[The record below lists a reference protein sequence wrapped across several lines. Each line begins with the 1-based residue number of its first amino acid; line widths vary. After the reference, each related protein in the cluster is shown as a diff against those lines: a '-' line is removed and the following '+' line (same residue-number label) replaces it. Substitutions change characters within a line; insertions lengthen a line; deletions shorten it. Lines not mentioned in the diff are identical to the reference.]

1 MATIKK
7 LMTLMSK
14 AGVAEHRAVV
24 IEKFT
29 QGRTTSA
36 RQLNATELESLCQFF
51 ETNNN
56 ESLDKKRKRVIAAL
70 FGMFKKMN
78 KNVSM
83 EYVKA
88 IACRA
93 ARYEAFNDIPAS
105 RLNSLY
111 NAFLN
116 AQKDLNFASRLVE
129 GYISEQQYYN

>member
-1 MATIKK
+1 
-7 LMTLMSK
+7 MSK
-14 AGVAEHRAVV
+14 AGVADHRAEV

-36 RQLNATELESLCQFF
+36 RQLTRIELESLCQFF

-105 RLNSLY
+105 RLDSLY

-116 AQKDLNFASRLVE
+116 AQKDLNFVSRLVE

>member
-14 AGVAEHRAVV
+14 AGVADHRAEV

-29 QGRTTSA
+29 QGRTSSA
-36 RQLNATELESLCQFF
+36 RQLTGLELESLCQFF

-70 FGMFKKMN
+70 FGLFNKMN
-78 KNVSM
+78 KTVSM

-93 ARYEAFNDIPAS
+93 SKYESFNDIPAS
-105 RLNSLY
+105 RLDSLY

-116 AQKDLNFASRLVE
+116 AQKDLNFAGRLVE

>member
-14 AGVAEHRAVV
+14 AGVADHRAEV

-36 RQLNATELESLCQFF
+36 RQLTRIELESLCQFF

-105 RLNSLY
+105 RLDSLY

-116 AQKDLNFASRLVE
+116 AQKDLNFVSRLVE

>member
-1 MATIKK
+1 MATLKK

-14 AGVAEHRAVV
+14 EGITENRGE
-24 IEKFT
+24 IISKFT

-36 RQLNATELESLCQFF
+36 RCLNPAEIDELCSFF
-51 ETNNN
+51 EKNSFET
-56 ESLDKKRKRVIAAL
+56 LDKKRKRVIAAL
-70 FGMFKKMN
+70 FGLFKKMN
-78 KNVSM
+78 KTVSM

-105 RLNSLY
+105 RLDSLY

-116 AQKDLNFASRLVE
+116 AQKDLRFAGRLVE